1 MCALVALLAALALA
15 RHLSGAIRPKAPV
28 QRGPSHE
35 PALAPSFS
43 AVTQW
48 FEQVAWDIGLVANDP
63 ERQRLAVL
71 AATDTD

>member
-1 MCALVALLAALALA
+1 
-15 RHLSGAIRPKAPV
+15 
-28 QRGPSHE
+28 
-35 PALAPSFS
+35 LAPSFS